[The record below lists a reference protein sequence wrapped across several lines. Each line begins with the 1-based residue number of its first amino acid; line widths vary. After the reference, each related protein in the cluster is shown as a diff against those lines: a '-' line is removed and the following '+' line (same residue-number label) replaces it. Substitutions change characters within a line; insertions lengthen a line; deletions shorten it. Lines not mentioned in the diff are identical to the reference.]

1 MADRIFPS
9 AEQDSL
15 GSTKQ
20 INTIDWE
27 KFAASLNKRVAA
39 EDEEMKFPNLD
50 KDHQNLAAAL
60 GCPDNCTM
68 TEFKEKC
75 QQHVDK
81 NGPNKDEC
89 LEVEGVNEANEAKET
104 EESSTRTSAW
114 KDLKKWLDK
123 NKKKKGPKSEED
135 EEEDED
141 EDDEDDDV
149 EDEDDKDEDKEEKED
164 KPKKKK
170 SEEGPMKRKGL
181 DKECS
186 TCGKMAEKCACAS
199 TKKASKV
206 VFTHPEQI
214 SAEALMQAKT
224 AGNENLVR
232 AILSAREDRNRVIES
247 RLERLA
253 QEESDKN
260 QRLAQR
266 REQRA
271 AIVAQAEGNAKRLAS
286 ADASITKNAE
296 GFKTVSALKNN
307 EKAVIAQR
315 LLDNGFP
322 AEYVEATLG
331 LYAEVAPVSSEE
343 NQIREVMSSS
353 LNDTTKRTAVASLV
367 KVAELSQEQLDR
379 CIRFWVDEL
388 GYGDE
393 QWVRDLFAKK

>member
-1 MADRIFPS
+1 M
-9 AEQDSL
+9 
-15 GSTKQ
+15 
-20 INTIDWE
+20 
-27 KFAASLNKRVAA
+27 
-39 EDEEMKFPNLD
+39 
-50 KDHQNLAAAL
+50 
-60 GCPDNCTM
+60 
-68 TEFKEKC
+68 
-75 QQHVDK
+75 
-81 NGPNKDEC
+81 
-89 LEVEGVNEANEAKET
+89 
-104 EESSTRTSAW
+104 RTSAW

-135 EEEDED
+135 EEEDE
-141 EDDEDDDV
+141 DEDDDV

-186 TCGKMAEKCACAS
+186 TCGKIAEKCACAS

-271 AIVAQAEGNAKRLAS
+271 AIVAQAEDNAKRLAS
-286 ADASITKNAE
+286 ADASVTKSVE

>member
-39 EDEEMKFPNLD
+39 EDDEKMFENLD
-50 KDHQNLAAAL
+50 AKHHELATKL
-60 GCPDNCTM
+60 GCPEDCTM
-68 TEFKEKC
+68 ADFVKMCQDYVDEDGGDADTKAKC
-75 QQHVDK
+75 LKV
-81 NGPNKDEC
+81 N
-89 LEVEGVNEANEAKET
+89 GVNAPKEET
-104 EESSTRTSAW
+104 AMRTSAW

-123 NKKKKGPKSEED
+123 NKKKKGPKSDED
-135 EEEDED
+135 AEDDEEDED
-141 EDDEDDDV
+141 EDEDV

-170 SEEGPMKRKGL
+170 SEDGPMKRKGL

-186 TCGKMAEKCACAS
+186 SCGKMAEKCACAS

-206 VFTHPEQI
+206 VFTHPDQI

-232 AILSAREDRNRVIES
+232 AILAAREDRNRVIES

-271 AIVAQAEGNAKRLAS
+271 AIVAQAEDNAKRLAS
-286 ADASITKNAE
+286 ADASVTKNVE

-307 EKAVIAQR
+307 EKEVIAQR

-331 LYAEVAPVSSEE
+331 LYEEVAPISSEE

>member
-39 EDEEMKFPNLD
+39 TKPSVEEIKKHIGNESDDQKVAD
-50 KDHQNLAAAL
+50 KINKELELEGDDQVSAADVKAAR
-60 GCPDNCTM
+60 P
-68 TEFKEKC
+68 E
-75 QQHVDK
+75 
-81 NGPNKDEC
+81 
-89 LEVEGVNEANEAKET
+89 ET
-104 EESSTRTSAW
+104 EEKEEEPTEGMRTSAW

-123 NKKKKGPKSEED
+123 NKKKGPKSEED

-141 EDDEDDDV
+141 EDEDV

-271 AIVAQAEGNAKRLAS
+271 AIVAQAEDNAKRLAS
-286 ADASITKNAE
+286 ADASVTKNVE

>member
-39 EDEEMKFPNLD
+39 KPSKEDIQEHIGDESDDQKVADKINEELKLEGD
-50 KDHQNLAAAL
+50 DRVSAADVKAAR
-60 GCPDNCTM
+60 P
-68 TEFKEKC
+68 E
-75 QQHVDK
+75 
-81 NGPNKDEC
+81 
-89 LEVEGVNEANEAKET
+89 ET
-104 EESSTRTSAW
+104 EETEEPTEGMRTSAW

-123 NKKKKGPKSEED
+123 NKKKGPKSEED

-141 EDDEDDDV
+141 EDEDV

-170 SEEGPMKRKGL
+170 SEDGPMKRKGL

-186 TCGKMAEKCACAS
+186 SCGKMADKCACAS

-206 VFTHPEQI
+206 VFTHPDQI

-232 AILSAREDRNRVIES
+232 AILAAREDRNRVIES

-271 AIVAQAEGNAKRLAS
+271 AIVAQAEDNAKRLAS
-286 ADASITKNAE
+286 ADASVTKNVE

-307 EKAVIAQR
+307 EKEVIAQR

-331 LYAEVAPVSSEE
+331 LYEEVAPISSEE

>member
-39 EDEEMKFPNLD
+39 KPSEDKIREHIGNESDNQKVADTINEKLELEGD
-50 KDHQNLAAAL
+50 DQVSAA
-60 GCPDNCTM
+60 D
-68 TEFKEKC
+68 
-75 QQHVDK
+75 
-81 NGPNKDEC
+81 
-89 LEVEGVNEANEAKET
+89 VEAARPEET
-104 EESSTRTSAW
+104 EKTEEPTEGMRTSAW

-123 NKKKKGPKSEED
+123 NKKKGPKSEED

-141 EDDEDDDV
+141 EDEDV

-170 SEEGPMKRKGL
+170 SEDGPMKRKGL
-181 DKECS
+181 DKQCS
-186 TCGKMAEKCACAS
+186 SCGKMADKCACAS

-206 VFTHPEQI
+206 VFTHPDQI

-232 AILSAREDRNRVIES
+232 AILAAREDRNRVIES

-271 AIVAQAEGNAKRLAS
+271 AIVAQAEDNAKRLAS
-286 ADASITKNAE
+286 ADASVTKNVE

-307 EKAVIAQR
+307 EKEVIAQR

-331 LYAEVAPVSSEE
+331 LYEEVAPVSAEE

-353 LNDTTKRTAVASLV
+353 LNESTKRTAVASLV

>member
-39 EDEEMKFPNLD
+39 EDDKKEYKNLD
-50 KDHQNLAAAL
+50 AEHHKLADEL
-60 GCPDNCTM
+60 DCPEDCTM
-68 TEFKEKC
+68 ADFVNMC
-75 QQHVDK
+75 QEHVDK
-81 NGPNKDEC
+81 GEDGALRTEC
-89 LEVEGVNEANEAKET
+89 LTVPGVKAKSSEEGGPT
-104 EESSTRTSAW
+104 ESMRTSAW

-135 EEEDED
+135 EEEDE
-141 EDDEDDDV
+141 DEDDDV

-186 TCGKMAEKCACAS
+186 TCGKIAEKCACAS

-271 AIVAQAEGNAKRLAS
+271 AIVAQAEDNAKRLAS
-286 ADASITKNAE
+286 ADASVTKNVE

>member
-27 KFAASLNKRVAA
+27 KFAASINKRVAA
-39 EDEEMKFPNLD
+39 TKPSVEEIQKHIGDESDDQKVAD
-50 KDHQNLAAAL
+50 KINEELELEGDDKVSAADVADAR
-60 GCPDNCTM
+60 PEETQEP
-68 TEFKEKC
+68 TE
-75 QQHVDK
+75 
-81 NGPNKDEC
+81 GM
-89 LEVEGVNEANEAKET
+89 
-104 EESSTRTSAW
+104 RTSAW

-123 NKKKKGPKSEED
+123 NKKKGPKSKDDEEDKDEEEEEEDHDEDEEDHDHEED
-135 EEEDED
+135 EK
-141 EDDEDDDV
+141 
-149 EDEDDKDEDKEEKED
+149 KD
-164 KPKKKK
+164 KKKK
-170 SEEGPMKRKGL
+170 SDDGMMKRKGL
-181 DKECS
+181 EKSCS
-186 TCGKMAEKCACAS
+186 KCGGKYAGEKCSCS
-199 TKKASKV
+199 SKTASKI
-206 VFTHPEQI
+206 VFTHPDQI

-232 AILSAREDRNRVIES
+232 AILAAREDRNRVIES

-271 AIVAQAEGNAKRLAS
+271 AIVAQAEDNAKRLAS
-286 ADASITKNAE
+286 ADASVAKNVE
-296 GFKTVSALKNN
+296 GFKTVAALKNN
-307 EKAVIAQR
+307 EKEVIAQR
-315 LLDNGFP
+315 LLENGFP

-331 LYAEVAPVSSEE
+331 LYQQDAPMSSEE

-353 LNDTTKRTAVASLV
+353 LNESTKRTAVASLV

>member
-27 KFAASLNKRVAA
+27 KFAASINKRVAA
-39 EDEEMKFPNLD
+39 TKPSVEEIQKHIGDESDNQKVAD
-50 KDHQNLAAAL
+50 KINEELKLEGDDKVSAA
-60 GCPDNCTM
+60 D
-68 TEFKEKC
+68 
-75 QQHVDK
+75 
-81 NGPNKDEC
+81 
-89 LEVEGVNEANEAKET
+89 VEGARPEET
-104 EESSTRTSAW
+104 EETEEKEEPTEGMRTSAW

-123 NKKKKGPKSEED
+123 NKKKGPKSKDDEEDED
-135 EEEDED
+135 EEEDHDED
-141 EDDEDDDV
+141 EEDHDHE
-149 EDEDDKDEDKEEKED
+149 EDEKKD
-164 KPKKKK
+164 KKKK
-170 SEEGPMKRKGL
+170 SDDGMMKRKGL
-181 DKECS
+181 EKSCS
-186 TCGKMAEKCACAS
+186 KCGGKYAGEKCSCS
-199 TKKASKV
+199 SKTASKI
-206 VFTHPEQI
+206 VFTHPDQI

-232 AILSAREDRNRVIES
+232 AILAAREDRNRVIES

-271 AIVAQAEGNAKRLAS
+271 AIVAQAEDNAKRLAS
-286 ADASITKNAE
+286 ADASVAKNVE
-296 GFKTVSALKNN
+296 GFKTVAALKNN
-307 EKAVIAQR
+307 EKEVIAQR
-315 LLDNGFP
+315 LLENGFP

-331 LYAEVAPVSSEE
+331 LYQQDAPMSSEE

-353 LNDTTKRTAVASLV
+353 LNESTKRTAVASLV

>member
-27 KFAASLNKRVAA
+27 KFAASINKRVAQ
-39 EDEEMKFPNLD
+39 EDEEKMFANLGE
-50 KDHQNLAAAL
+50 DHQELAAAL
-60 GCPDNCTM
+60 GCSKDCSM
-68 TEFKEKC
+68 DEFKEKC
-75 QQHVDK
+75 QQEVDK
-81 NGPNKDEC
+81 NGPNKEEC
-89 LEVEGVNEANEAKET
+89 LEVEGVDEKET

-123 NKKKKGPKSEED
+123 NKKKGPKSKDDEEDKDEEEEEDHDEDEEDHDHEED
-135 EEEDED
+135 EK
-141 EDDEDDDV
+141 
-149 EDEDDKDEDKEEKED
+149 KD
-164 KPKKKK
+164 KKKK
-170 SEEGPMKRKGL
+170 SDDGMMKRKGL
-181 DKECS
+181 EKSCS
-186 TCGKMAEKCACAS
+186 KCGGKYAGEKCSCS
-199 TKKASKV
+199 SKTASKI
-206 VFTHPEQI
+206 VFTHPDQI

-224 AGNENLVR
+224 AGNETLVR
-232 AILSAREDRNRVIES
+232 AILAAREDRNRVIES

-271 AIVAQAEGNAKRLAS
+271 AIVAQAEDNAKRLAS
-286 ADASITKNAE
+286 ADASVAKNVE
-296 GFKTVSALKNN
+296 GFKTVAALKNN
-307 EKAVIAQR
+307 EKEVIAQR
-315 LLDNGFP
+315 LLENGFP

-331 LYAEVAPVSSEE
+331 LYQQDAPMSSEE

-353 LNDTTKRTAVASLV
+353 LNESTKRTAVASLV

>member
-39 EDEEMKFPNLD
+39 EDEEKKYENLGN
-50 KDHQNLAAAL
+50 DHQELAAKL
-60 GCPDNCTM
+60 GCPEDCTM
-68 TEFKEKC
+68 DDFVKKC
-75 QQHVDK
+75 QEHVDE
-81 NGPNKDEC
+81 GGSNKDEC
-89 LEVEGVNEANEAKET
+89 LKVDGVEAPEKAAM
-104 EESSTRTSAW
+104 RTSAW

-123 NKKKKGPKSEED
+123 NKKKKGPKSDED

-141 EDDEDDDV
+141 EEDEEG
-149 EDEDDKDEDKEEKED
+149 EDEDEKDEDKDKED

-170 SEEGPMKRKGL
+170 SEDGPMKRKGL

-186 TCGKMAEKCACAS
+186 SCGKMAEKCACAS

-206 VFTHPEQI
+206 VFTHPDQI

-232 AILSAREDRNRVIES
+232 AILAAREDRNRVIES

-271 AIVAQAEGNAKRLAS
+271 AIVAQAEDNAKRLAS
-286 ADASITKNAE
+286 ADASITKNVE

-307 EKAVIAQR
+307 EKEVIAQR

-331 LYAEVAPVSSEE
+331 LYEEVAPISSEE

>member
-39 EDEEMKFPNLD
+39 TKPSVEEIQKHIGNESDDQKVAD
-50 KDHQNLAAAL
+50 KINEELELEGDDQVSAADVKAAR
-60 GCPDNCTM
+60 P
-68 TEFKEKC
+68 E
-75 QQHVDK
+75 
-81 NGPNKDEC
+81 
-89 LEVEGVNEANEAKET
+89 ET
-104 EESSTRTSAW
+104 EETEEEEPTEGMRTSAW

-141 EDDEDDDV
+141 EDEDV

-186 TCGKMAEKCACAS
+186 TCGKMAEKCSCAS

-271 AIVAQAEGNAKRLAS
+271 AIVAQAEDNAKRLAS
-286 ADASITKNAE
+286 ADASVTKNVE
-296 GFKTVSALKNN
+296 GFKTVSSLKNN

>member
-27 KFAASLNKRVAA
+27 KFAASINKRVAA
-39 EDEEMKFPNLD
+39 TKPSVEEIQKHIGDESDNQKVAD
-50 KDHQNLAAAL
+50 KINEELELEGDDKVSAADVADAR
-60 GCPDNCTM
+60 P
-68 TEFKEKC
+68 EE
-75 QQHVDK
+75 
-81 NGPNKDEC
+81 
-89 LEVEGVNEANEAKET
+89 ET
-104 EESSTRTSAW
+104 EEPTESTRTSAW

-123 NKKKKGPKSEED
+123 NKKKGPKSKD
-135 EEEDED
+135 DEEDED
-141 EDDEDDDV
+141 EDEEDHDEDEEDHDHE
-149 EDEDDKDEDKEEKED
+149 EDEKKD
-164 KPKKKK
+164 KKKK
-170 SEEGPMKRKGL
+170 SDDGMMKRKGL
-181 DKECS
+181 EKSCS
-186 TCGKMAEKCACAS
+186 KCGGKYAGEKCSCS
-199 TKKASKV
+199 SKTASKI
-206 VFTHPEQI
+206 VFTHPDQI

-232 AILSAREDRNRVIES
+232 AILAAREDRNRVIES

-271 AIVAQAEGNAKRLAS
+271 AIVAQAEDNAKRLAS
-286 ADASITKNAE
+286 ADASVAKNVE
-296 GFKTVSALKNN
+296 GFKTVAALKNK
-307 EKAVIAQR
+307 EKEVIAQR
-315 LLDNGFP
+315 LLENGFP

-331 LYAEVAPVSSEE
+331 LYQQDAPMSSEE

-353 LNDTTKRTAVASLV
+353 LNESTKRTAVASLV

>member
-39 EDEEMKFPNLD
+39 TKPSVEEIKKHIGNESDDQKVAD
-50 KDHQNLAAAL
+50 KINKELELEGDDQVSAADVKAAR
-60 GCPDNCTM
+60 P
-68 TEFKEKC
+68 E
-75 QQHVDK
+75 
-81 NGPNKDEC
+81 
-89 LEVEGVNEANEAKET
+89 ET
-104 EESSTRTSAW
+104 EETEEKEPTEGMRTSAW

-123 NKKKKGPKSEED
+123 NKKKGPKSEED

-141 EDDEDDDV
+141 EDEDV
-149 EDEDDKDEDKEEKED
+149 EDEDGKDEDKEEKED

-186 TCGKMAEKCACAS
+186 TCGKMAEKCSCAS

-271 AIVAQAEGNAKRLAS
+271 AIVAQAEDNAKRLAS
-286 ADASITKNAE
+286 ADASVTKNVE

>member
-27 KFAASLNKRVAA
+27 KFAETLNKRVAQ
-39 EDEEMKFPNLD
+39 EDEEKMYPNLG
-50 KDHQNLAAAL
+50 DHQELAAAL
-60 GCPDNCTM
+60 DCPKDCSM
-68 TEFKEKC
+68 DAFKKMC
-75 QQHVDK
+75 QDEVDK
-81 NGPNKDEC
+81 NGPNKEEC
-89 LEVEGVNEANEAKET
+89 LKVKGVEEKE

-123 NKKKKGPKSEED
+123 NKKKGPKSKDDEEDDDED
-135 EEEDED
+135 EEEDHDEDED
-141 EDDEDDDV
+141 EDDEDHDH
-149 EDEDDKDEDKEEKED
+149 EEDKKD
-164 KPKKKK
+164 KKKK
-170 SEEGPMKRKGL
+170 SDDGMMKRKGL
-181 DKECS
+181 EKSCS
-186 TCGKMAEKCACAS
+186 KCGGKYAGEKCSCS
-199 TKKASKV
+199 SKTASKI
-206 VFTHPEQI
+206 VFTHPDQI

-232 AILSAREDRNRVIES
+232 AILAAREDRNRVIEA

-253 QEESDKN
+253 QEETEKN
-260 QRLAQR
+260 QRLANR

-271 AIVAQAEGNAKRLAS
+271 AIVAQAENNAKRLAS
-286 ADASITKNAE
+286 AEATVVKNSE
-296 GFKTVSALKNN
+296 GFKTVSSLKNN
-307 EKAVIAQR
+307 EKEVIAQR
-315 LLDNGFP
+315 LLENGFP

-331 LYAEVAPVSSEE
+331 LYEQEAQISAEE

-353 LNDTTKRTAVASLV
+353 LNDTTKRTAVAGLV

-393 QWVRDLFAKK
+393 EWVRDLFAKK

>member
-1 MADRIFPS
+1 
-9 AEQDSL
+9 
-15 GSTKQ
+15 
-20 INTIDWE
+20 
-27 KFAASLNKRVAA
+27 
-39 EDEEMKFPNLD
+39 
-50 KDHQNLAAAL
+50 
-60 GCPDNCTM
+60 
-68 TEFKEKC
+68 
-75 QQHVDK
+75 
-81 NGPNKDEC
+81 
-89 LEVEGVNEANEAKET
+89 
-104 EESSTRTSAW
+104 
-114 KDLKKWLDK
+114 
-123 NKKKKGPKSEED
+123 
-135 EEEDED
+135 
-141 EDDEDDDV
+141 
-149 EDEDDKDEDKEEKED
+149 
-164 KPKKKK
+164 
-170 SEEGPMKRKGL
+170 MKRKGL

>member
-39 EDEEMKFPNLD
+39 TKPSVEEIQKHIGNESDDQKVAD
-50 KDHQNLAAAL
+50 KINEELELEGDDQVSAADVKAAR
-60 GCPDNCTM
+60 P
-68 TEFKEKC
+68 E
-75 QQHVDK
+75 
-81 NGPNKDEC
+81 
-89 LEVEGVNEANEAKET
+89 ET
-104 EESSTRTSAW
+104 EETEEEEPTEGMRTSAW

-135 EEEDED
+135 EEEDE
-141 EDDEDDDV
+141 DEDDDV

-186 TCGKMAEKCACAS
+186 TCGKMAEKCSCAS

-271 AIVAQAEGNAKRLAS
+271 AIVAQAEDNAKRLAS
-286 ADASITKNAE
+286 ADASVTKNVE
-296 GFKTVSALKNN
+296 GFKTVSSLKNN

>member
-27 KFAASLNKRVAA
+27 KFAASLNKRVADDNG
-39 EDEEMKFPNLD
+39 EKMKYPELD
-50 KDHQNLAAAL
+50 KTHQELAAKL
-60 GCPDNCTM
+60 GCEEDCSM
-68 TEFKEKC
+68 EDFVEKC
-75 QQHVDK
+75 QNHVDK
-81 NGPNKDEC
+81 DEDGALRTEC
-89 LEVEGVNEANEAKET
+89 LTVPGVEAKSS
-104 EESSTRTSAW
+104 EEGEPTGMRTSAW

-135 EEEDED
+135 EEEDE
-141 EDDEDDDV
+141 DEDDDV

-186 TCGKMAEKCACAS
+186 TCGKMDEKCACAS

-271 AIVAQAEGNAKRLAS
+271 AIVAQAEDNAKRLAS
-286 ADASITKNAE
+286 ADASVTKNVE

>member
-27 KFAASLNKRVAA
+27 KFAASINKRVAA
-39 EDEEMKFPNLD
+39 TKPSVEEIQKHIGDESDNQKVAD
-50 KDHQNLAAAL
+50 KINEELKLEGDDKVSAADVADAR
-60 GCPDNCTM
+60 P
-68 TEFKEKC
+68 E
-75 QQHVDK
+75 
-81 NGPNKDEC
+81 
-89 LEVEGVNEANEAKET
+89 ET
-104 EESSTRTSAW
+104 EKKEEPTEGMRTSAW
-114 KDLKKWLDK
+114 KDLKKWLDE
-123 NKKKKGPKSEED
+123 NKKKKGPKSKD
-135 EEEDED
+135 DEEDED
-141 EDDEDDDV
+141 EDEEEDHDEDEEDHDHE
-149 EDEDDKDEDKEEKED
+149 EDEKKD
-164 KPKKKK
+164 KKKK
-170 SEEGPMKRKGL
+170 SDDGMMKRKGL
-181 DKECS
+181 EKSCS
-186 TCGKMAEKCACAS
+186 KCGGKYAGEKCSCS
-199 TKKASKV
+199 SKTASKI
-206 VFTHPEQI
+206 VFTHPDQI

-232 AILSAREDRNRVIES
+232 AILAAREDRNRVIES

-271 AIVAQAEGNAKRLAS
+271 AIVAQAEDNAKRLAS
-286 ADASITKNAE
+286 ADASVAKNVE
-296 GFKTVSALKNN
+296 GFKTVAALKNN
-307 EKAVIAQR
+307 EKEVIAQR
-315 LLDNGFP
+315 LLENGFP

-331 LYAEVAPVSSEE
+331 LYQQDAPMSSEE

-353 LNDTTKRTAVASLV
+353 LNESTKRTAVTSLV

>member
-39 EDEEMKFPNLD
+39 EDDEKKFKNLGA
-50 KDHQNLAAAL
+50 DHQELAAAL
-60 GCPDNCTM
+60 GCEKDCSM
-68 TEFKEKC
+68 EDFVKKC
-75 QQHVDK
+75 QNHVDK
-81 NGPNKDEC
+81 NEDGTLRTEC
-89 LEVEGVNEANEAKET
+89 LEVPGVEAKSSEEGEPT
-104 EESSTRTSAW
+104 EGMRTSAW

-123 NKKKKGPKSEED
+123 NKKKKGPKSDED
-135 EEEDED
+135 EEDED
-141 EDDEDDDV
+141 EDKDV

-170 SEEGPMKRKGL
+170 SEDGPMKRKGL

-186 TCGKMAEKCACAS
+186 SCGKMAEKCACAS

-206 VFTHPEQI
+206 VFTHPDQI

-232 AILSAREDRNRVIES
+232 AILAAREDRNRVIES

-271 AIVAQAEGNAKRLAS
+271 AIVAQAEDNAKRLAS
-286 ADASITKNAE
+286 ADASVTKNVE

-307 EKAVIAQR
+307 EKEVIAQR

-331 LYAEVAPVSSEE
+331 LYEEVAPISSEE

>member
-39 EDEEMKFPNLD
+39 EDNENMFENLGA
-50 KDHQNLAAAL
+50 DHQELAAAL
-60 GCPDNCTM
+60 GCEKDCSMDT
-68 TEFKEKC
+68 FKKMC
-75 QQHVDK
+75 QEEVDK

-89 LEVEGVNEANEAKET
+89 LEVDGVKET
-104 EESSTRTSAW
+104 EEESAMRTSAW

-141 EDDEDDDV
+141 EDEDV

-170 SEEGPMKRKGL
+170 SEDGPMKRKGL

-186 TCGKMAEKCACAS
+186 SCGKMADKCACAS

-206 VFTHPEQI
+206 VFTHPDQI

-232 AILSAREDRNRVIES
+232 AILAAREDRNRVIES

-271 AIVAQAEGNAKRLAS
+271 AIVAQAEDNAKRLAS
-286 ADASITKNAE
+286 ADASVTKNVE

-307 EKAVIAQR
+307 EKEVIAQR

-331 LYAEVAPVSSEE
+331 LYEEVAPISSEE

>member
-39 EDEEMKFPNLD
+39 TKPSVEEIKKHIGNESDDQKVAD
-50 KDHQNLAAAL
+50 KINKELELEGDDQVSAADVKAAR
-60 GCPDNCTM
+60 P
-68 TEFKEKC
+68 E
-75 QQHVDK
+75 
-81 NGPNKDEC
+81 
-89 LEVEGVNEANEAKET
+89 ET
-104 EESSTRTSAW
+104 EEEPKEGMRTSAW

-123 NKKKKGPKSEED
+123 NKKKGPKSEED

-141 EDDEDDDV
+141 EDEDV

-186 TCGKMAEKCACAS
+186 TCGKMAEKCSCAS

-271 AIVAQAEGNAKRLAS
+271 AIVAQAEDNAKRLAS
-286 ADASITKNAE
+286 ADASVTKNVE